1 MRAVLC
7 REFGPFEKLT
17 LAELPAPPIA
27 PGAVRVA
34 VHAVGV
40 NFADL
45 LIVQGKYQEK
55 PALPFSP
62 GFEIAG
68 VVSELGS
75 GVAGLRVGERV
86 FGIMDHG
93 AYADEAVLPAARVF
107 PIPDRMDFATA
118 AGFPVAYGAPPDA
131 LASRA
136 RPKPD
141 EP

>member
-17 LAELPAPPIA
+17 LAELPAPPIV

-34 VHAVGV
+34 VHAIGV

-68 VVSELGS
+68 VVTEI
-75 GVAGLRVGERV
+75 VAGATGVRLRDRV
-86 FGIMDHG
+86 LGTFAHG
-93 AYADEAVLPAARVF
+93 ACADDAIGPALRWLPVPAMLHF
-107 PIPDRMDFATA
+107 P
-118 AGFPVAYGAPPDA
+118 GG
-131 LASRA
+131 
-136 RPKPD
+136 
-141 EP
+141 